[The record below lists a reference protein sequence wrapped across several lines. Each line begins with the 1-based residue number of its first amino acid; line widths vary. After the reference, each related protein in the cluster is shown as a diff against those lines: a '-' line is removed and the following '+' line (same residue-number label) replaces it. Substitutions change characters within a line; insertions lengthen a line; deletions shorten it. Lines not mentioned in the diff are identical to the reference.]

1 VVDAD
6 CKEAHD
12 GMLGEL
18 GQITAEMWTDDFV
31 IEAMRPND
39 AAVLEM
45 FEDPAY

>member
-1 VVDAD
+1 MVDAD

-18 GQITAEMWTDDFV
+18 AQITEEMWTDDFV

-39 AAVLEM
+39 AGVLEM
-45 FEDPAY
+45 FEAPEY